1 MKQYIPGAVVA
12 LVHLPA
18 YEYTPEL
25 LPYIFGLTC
34 FALILGYLHTLP
46 SLIRA
51 VKFSRDRAQN
61 NRIDLLDE
69 KIKKT
74 REWLAEVEEVAVP
87 LDRRNRK

>member
-1 MKQYIPGAVVA
+1 MKQYIPSAGLA
-12 LVHLPA
+12 LLLLPS

-25 LPYIFGLTC
+25 LPYILVLSL
-34 FALILGYLHTLP
+34 FAAVLGYLHTLP

-69 KIKKT
+69 KIKNT
-74 REWLAEVEEVAVP
+74 RQWLADVEEIAVP
-87 LDRRNRK
+87 HDRRNKK